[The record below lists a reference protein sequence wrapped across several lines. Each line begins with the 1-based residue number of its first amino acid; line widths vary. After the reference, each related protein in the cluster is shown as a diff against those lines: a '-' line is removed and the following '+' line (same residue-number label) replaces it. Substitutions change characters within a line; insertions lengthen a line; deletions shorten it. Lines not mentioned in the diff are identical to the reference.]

1 MCFQSP
7 PFWCLV
13 TIQEFAVLRHNMM
26 ISIEK
31 ELLQHLQNIDGLRL
45 EVCTQLGS
53 KLPLDFT
60 NQATSARY

>member
-1 MCFQSP
+1 MRFQSP
-7 PFWCLV
+7 PFWCLM
-13 TIQEFAVLRHNMM
+13 TTHEFAVLKTNIMLAIMRTT
-26 ISIEK
+26 
-31 ELLQHLQNIDGLRL
+31 QGLQNIDGLRL